1 MLSSL
6 FRMRPRRVALSRTA
20 PSSAVR
26 SWAMPVFV
34 FLAAACLAAGGVAWA
49 QGPEPAKAAASP
61 GKPGA
66 IDAKADAALKDAAV
80 ETSARGD
87 APPTTAAAPAL
98 AIPKMNLVEMYFK
111 GGWLM
116 YPITFMSFVVVAFTI
131 ERAIGTRRS
140 KIIPRGLIKSFGNMS
155 ASAGGFDPRKAYR
168 ICQQFPCSASAV
180 IRAVLLKVGRPHDEV
195 ELTAQEA
202 IQRETWRLNYNV
214 RPLSLAVT
222 VTPLMGLL
230 GTVQGMIIAFYMTAH
245 APVGVDRAL
254 VLADG
259 IYLKLITTY
268 AGLIVAIPAL
278 FSAHFFEGKIQ
289 SLMHEVDE
297 LVQGLLPQVEKYE
310 GRLRISR
317 TQLSGSVEPPPI
329 ARHAVEPMAQEAQV
343 ETA

>member
-6 FRMRPRRVALSRTA
+6 FRMRPRRFTP
-20 PSSAVR
+20 PSGIR
-26 SWAMPVFV
+26 SWAMPMFV
-34 FLAAACLAAGGVAWA
+34 FLAATLIAAGSVAWA
-49 QGPEPAKAAASP
+49 QGPEPAKGPAAA
-61 GKPGA
+61 GNA
-66 IDAKADAALKDAAV
+66 AAKTGADAMANAALQAADK
-80 ETSARGD
+80 ENAARGD
-87 APPTTAAAPAL
+87 AQPTTSASPAGV
-98 AIPKMNLVEMYFK
+98 IPKMNLVEMYFK

-140 KIIPRGLIKSFGNMS
+140 KIIPHELVENFGRMS

-168 ICQQFPCSASAV
+168 ICQHFPCSASAV

-195 ELTAQEA
+195 ELTAQES

-214 RPLSLAVT
+214 RPLSLSVT

-245 APVGVDRAL
+245 APVGADRAL

-317 TQLSGSVEPPPI
+317 TQLSGAVEPPPV
-329 ARHAVEPMAQEAQV
+329 ARHAEPLAQEVMPQV
-343 ETA
+343 ELA